1 MIGRVVSVKMNKT
14 AVVLVENRKTHP
26 LYKKSFKHSKKY
38 LAEDNQG
45 VKLGDIVDIKKV
57 KPISKR
63 KHWTIL
69 KVVGK
74 DVVALGN
81 ETMAKIAQAA
91 IEEVMPEE
99 DETVTPDAKTATK
112 EAVKSEVN
120 VENLVKE
127 PKPTKEVKLKK
138 RIVKPKKGKVK

>member
-14 AVVLVENRKTHP
+14 AAVLVENLKRHP
-26 LYKKSFKHSKKY
+26 LYNKSFKHSKKY
-38 LAEDNQG
+38 LADDQTG
-45 VKLGDIVDIKKV
+45 VALGDIVEIQKI

-74 DVVALGN
+74 DIVALGT
-81 ETMAKIAQAA
+81 EAMAKVAQAA

-99 DETVTPDAKTATK
+99 K
-112 EAVKSEVN
+112 E
-120 VENLVKE
+120 VENEQAPKELVE
-127 PKPTKEVKLKK
+127 EQVTTQEVKPEKK
-138 RIVKPKKGKVK
+138 APKQKKGKVK